1 MHVMDVGVAAT
12 VIQHRQHLQ
21 TQLLLYPTPHLT
33 SLSYTKVASHCHEM
47 LKRPTKN
54 VWSQGDVLCLG
65 ITFPKGMNCCP
76 KRQPA
81 TTIRLHPK
89 GRISR
94 RLFKI
99 HVIISGPFTSHR
111 VLTRN
116 AHLLAA
122 IQDAYHLQVMHFHIL
137 CFSLFSHF
145 SISDWPLRRK
155 WWLRAEHPPA
165 DAADAAGSGTGVVRL
180 LAWSWPLSASWS

>member
-54 VWSQGDVLCLG
+54 VWSQGNVLCLG

-111 VLTRN
+111 LLTRN

-122 IQDAYHLQVMHFHIL
+122 IT
-137 CFSLFSHF
+137 C
-145 SISDWPLRRK
+145 K
-155 WWLRAEHPPA
+155 
-165 DAADAAGSGTGVVRL
+165 
-180 LAWSWPLSASWS
+180 